1 MVPPRPPI
9 FQGGAGACRF
19 ASMGGDN
26 TEERMRILVLGAG
39 AIGGYYGGRLAEG
52 GADVTFLVRP
62 RRAQALAERGLV
74 VRSPLG
80 DVERKVKT
88 VLAGGI
94 RESFDLVL
102 LSCKAYDLD
111 GAIEAITPA
120 LGVHGAILPL
130 LNGIN
135 HMAVLAGRFGAERV
149 LGGACGIGVV
159 LEPSGE
165 VRHVGSLEWLTF
177 GEVSGER
184 SARCDTLQ
192 RIFTASGINATLSDN
207 IMQAMWDKFVMLASL
222 AAASTLTRA
231 NVGEMLAAPL
241 GEWLVLESLAE
252 CARVA
257 AADGHPATPEAL
269 ERTRKMLTARGS
281 PFTASMQRDLVAGGA
296 TEGDHIIG
304 DLVRRAERRGLEN
317 VPLLR
322 IALANLQVHEARRKK
337 V

>member
-1 MVPPRPPI
+1 
-9 FQGGAGACRF
+9 
-19 ASMGGDN
+19 
-26 TEERMRILVLGAG
+26 MRILVLGAG
-39 AIGGYYGGRLAEG
+39 AVGGYYGGRLVEG

-62 RRAQALAERGLV
+62 RRAQALAERGLI

-80 DVERKVKT
+80 DIERKVKT
-88 VLAGGI
+88 ALAGGI
-94 RESFDLVL
+94 RDSFDLVL

-120 LGVHGAILPL
+120 VGPRGAILPL

-135 HMAVLAGRFGAERV
+135 HMAVLSGRFGAERV
-149 LGGACGIGVV
+149 LGGACGIGAV

-165 VRHVGSLEWLTF
+165 VRHTGEAQWLAF

-184 SARCDTLQ
+184 SARCETIA
-192 RIFTASGINATLSDN
+192 RIFAATKIDATLADD
-207 IMQAMWDKFVMLASL
+207 IMRTMWDKFVMLAAL

-231 NVGEMLAAPL
+231 NIGEMLAAPL

-252 CARVA
+252 CRRVA
-257 AADGHPATPEAL
+257 AADGHPPSEEAL
-269 ERTRKMLTARGS
+269 ARTRKMLTTRGS
-281 PFTASMQRDLVAGGA
+281 SFTASMQRDLVAGGR

-304 DLVRRAERRGLEN
+304 DLLRRAERRGVDD

-322 IALANLQVHEARRKK
+322 IALANLQVHEARRGKG
-337 V
+337 